1 LTFVLIALT
10 GVAKV
15 AAEQPRDG
23 VFIHVSHGGD
33 DPHRVLMALSMAS
46 IMSEDRD
53 VLVYFDIKGIDVVL
67 KNSDDLTYS
76 HFPSS
81 KTQLAALPKKGV
93 ILMACPGCL
102 KAADKTAADLA
113 RRADRRQ
120 GPLLLVHQGKN
131 SDLGLLTCR
140 GAQAKRWTFCS
151 CPLPSRQSAVE
162 VAGVRAR
169 RRWLGDRMLPLRP
182 VPGLRPSSNVRLAGT
197 G

>member
-1 LTFVLIALT
+1 MTARAFFQVICLAILLAALNSVH
-10 GVAKV
+10 GA

-53 VLVYFDIKGIDVVL
+53 VLVYFDIKGIEVVL
-67 KNSDDLTYS
+67 KNSDDLSYS

-113 RRADRRQ
+113 PGVQIADKDRFFSFTKGRI
-120 GPLLLVHQGKN
+120 
-131 SDLGLLTCR
+131 LT
-140 GAQAKRWTFCS
+140 
-151 CPLPSRQSAVE
+151 L
-162 VAGVRAR
+162 
-169 RRWLGDRMLPLRP
+169 DY
-182 VPGLRPSSNVRLAGT
+182 
-197 G
+197 